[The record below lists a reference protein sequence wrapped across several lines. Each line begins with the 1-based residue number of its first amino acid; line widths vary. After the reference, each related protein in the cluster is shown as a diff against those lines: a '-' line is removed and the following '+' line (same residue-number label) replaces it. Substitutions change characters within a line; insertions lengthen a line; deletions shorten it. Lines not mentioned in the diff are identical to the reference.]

1 METTFKIED
10 IGISAARMK
19 LTKLPTEIDGKTK
32 VLKITSKNN
41 PVLAMMS
48 WELFDSILETLE
60 ILADK
65 DLMAMLAKS
74 EQQAKDGQTVS
85 WDKAKELLS

>member
-1 METTFKIED
+1 MDATLKIEN
-10 IGISAARMK
+10 IGISTARMK
-19 LTKLPTEIDGKTK
+19 LTKLPAEIDGKAK
-32 VLKITSKNN
+32 VLKITSKNS
-41 PVLAMMS
+41 PVFAMMS
-48 WELFDSILETLE
+48 WELFDSIIETLE

-74 EQQAKDGQTVS
+74 EQQAKSGETVS

>member
-1 METTFKIED
+1 M
-10 IGISAARMK
+10 
-19 LTKLPTEIDGKTK
+19 
-32 VLKITSKNN
+32 LKITSKNS

-48 WELFDSILETLE
+48 WELFESILETLE

-74 EQQAKDGQTVS
+74 EQQAKSGETVS